1 MERIVIVGASLA
13 GLRGA
18 EALRE
23 QGFDGRLSLVGAEAH
38 MPYDRPPLSKEIL
51 RGAWEPE
58 KASLVREDAFD
69 KLQLDLRLGRRAV
82 KLATPERRIELDDG
96 ERLPFDGLL
105 IATGA
110 TPRNLGAGPAPTGL
124 YTLRTLDDC
133 LAIRA
138 DLERSPRV
146 AVVGAGFIGAE
157 VAASCRQRGLEVTLI
172 EALPVPL
179 EPTLGADVGAALAAL
194 HRDHGVEL
202 QLGVG
207 VEGFDGSER
216 VEAVRLADGRR
227 IAADLVVVGIGVSP
241 ETDWLEGSGVAL
253 DDGVLCDPTCASSVP
268 GVVAAGD
275 VARWHNPLFDHS
287 MRVEHWTNATEQA
300 RAAAARLLVGDG
312 EAAAFESVPF
322 VWSDQY
328 DLKIQSAGLLSGADQ
343 AQVVH
348 GSLDERRFVKLYAR
362 KGRLVGALAWNEPRR
377 LLGFRRQ
384 IRQRVSWEQALE
396 QSRA

>member
-1 MERIVIVGASLA
+1 MLAGNEVGAI
-13 GLRGA
+13 RVD
-18 EALRE
+18 
-23 QGFDGRLSLVGAEAH
+23 DGV
-38 MPYDRPPLSKEIL
+38 
-51 RGAWEPE
+51 
-58 KASLVREDAFD
+58 
-69 KLQLDLRLGRRAV
+69 LQLHLSDTPAPADEQSVVVGVTGFVDVVVRRPIVAGDIDRVASPANLEEARAV
-82 KLATPERRIELDDG
+82 AQRL

-110 TPRNLGAGPAPTGL
+110 TPRKLGDGPAPTGL

-157 VAASCRQRGLEVTLI
+157 VAATCRQRGLEVTLI

-207 VEGFDGSER
+207 VEGFEGSER
-216 VEAVRLADGRR
+216 VEAVHLGDGKR

-253 DDGVLCDPTCASSVP
+253 DDGVLCDPTCASSVS

-275 VARWHNPLFDHS
+275 VARWHNPVFDQS

-322 VWSDQY
+322 VWSNQY
-328 DLKIQSAGLLSGADQ
+328 DLKIQSAGLLSGADE
-343 AQVVH
+343 AKVVH